1 MGLRL
6 IRQESETPN
15 VSNHDDARMARYA
28 YGGYD
33 GYVKNRGQEIG
44 HTISGTSFV
53 VQSGVLNLQGWEVEI
68 DANGVSIPT
77 SASVTNKTYFSVY
90 LEVNCATDTAEI
102 KSLTDTAGFPDV
114 PASDD
119 LTENT
124 IGTARLLLYHFTATG
139 GVIADVE
146 KLVQEIPYG
155 ADALNA
161 AQSEN
166 EQKFSEIEQRL
177 DELGFSEASI
187 ENGEIALQSGWSDAE
202 SPKCT
207 VQRLGK
213 FAILKELS
221 LGTKTNIT
229 SDSDAY
235 YKGPIS
241 GGNFFNFTEI
251 TAVKGVLAIIPEGF
265 RPKEDIL
272 AIATISKSALSKFN
286 VGENEYWIGIDS
298 FQVSL
303 RISKTGE
310 ITATDDGSWKRALE
324 DYGDGDVGYVNAL
337 NIGWELP

>member
-15 VSNHDDARMARYA
+15 VSNHDDGGMARYA

-44 HTISGTSFV
+44 STVSGTSFV
-53 VQSGVLNLQGWEVEI
+53 VLSGVISLQGWEVEV

-102 KSLTDTAGFPDV
+102 KSLTDTAGFPDI

-155 ADALNA
+155 VDAVEDLGEEVEGIINGTIKPEDAKKVNGLEIKSDEAGVLRIGDSIIPQKKLLWEGEQDCSDSNPKLFLFNKKIPAD
-161 AQSEN
+161 
-166 EQKFSEIEQRL
+166 
-177 DELGFSEASI
+177 
-187 ENGEIALQSGWSDAE
+187 
-202 SPKCT
+202 
-207 VQRLGK
+207 
-213 FAILKELS
+213 S
-221 LGTKTNIT
+221 LLEVVTKTRIAGVSRNKYSFYIYRANSNDGENSEKYHPDNIYAQVRI
-229 SDSDAY
+229 D
-235 YKGPIS
+235 KQ
-241 GGNFFNFTEI
+241 TEI
-251 TAVKGVLAIIPEGF
+251 TTIGGIQNHYDEEFVDGITIYGN
-265 RPKEDIL
+265 
-272 AIATISKSALSKFN
+272 ISKLVMNGSVIK
-286 VGENEYWIGIDS
+286 G
-298 FQVSL
+298 
-303 RISKTGE
+303 T
-310 ITATDDGSWKRALE
+310 ITITKIYRVIE
-324 DYGDGDVGYVNAL
+324 
-337 NIGWELP
+337 

>member
-15 VSNHDDARMARYA
+15 VSNHDDARMVRYA

-44 HTISGTSFV
+44 STVSGTSFV
-53 VQSGVLNLQGWEVEI
+53 VLSGVISLQGWEVEV

-102 KSLTDTAGFPDV
+102 KSLTDTAGFPDI

-155 ADALNA
+155 VDALNA

-177 DELGFSEASI
+177 DELGFKEGYVALP
-187 ENGEIALQSGWSDAE
+187 ENGGSITLKRQGNFVLAE
-202 SPKCT
+202 FNVVGPSMIEKP
-207 VQRLGK
+207 
-213 FAILKELS
+213 
-221 LGTKTNIT
+221 
-229 SDSDAY
+229 AY
-235 YKGPIS
+235 YKV
-241 GGNFFNFTEI
+241 T
-251 TAVKGVLAIIPEGF
+251 L
-265 RPKEDIL
+265 PKEFAAKD
-272 AIATISKSALSKFN
+272 APFN
-286 VGENEYWIGIDS
+286 VYAGSYAKYTSDEEDAAQSNPGVIEIMFLFQDWIWITPKYYGAQENGT
-298 FQVSL
+298 VL
-303 RISKTGE
+303 RKSNNYAIRGLK
-310 ITATDDGSWKRALE
+310 L
-324 DYGDGDVGYVNAL
+324 
-337 NIGWELP
+337 GWEAPPRTE

>member
-15 VSNHDDARMARYA
+15 VSNHDDARMVRYA

-44 HTISGTSFV
+44 STVSGTSFV

-114 PASDD
+114 PAGDD

-155 ADALNA
+155 SEALKQAVDAIN
-161 AQSEN
+161 
-166 EQKFSEIEQRL
+166 QRL
-177 DELGFSEASI
+177 DELGFSEGYVELPSNGGGITLKRQGNYVLAEFNVIGPMGEANDPASYYVLI
-187 ENGEIALQSGWSDAE
+187 PEEFAPKEIFTVYAGSYARYASDEAGAAQSNPGVISFSFITETTLIITPKYYGAQENG
-202 SPKCT
+202 T
-207 VQRLGK
+207 VLRKSNNYVIRG
-213 FAILKELS
+213 LKL
-221 LGTKTNIT
+221 
-229 SDSDAY
+229 
-235 YKGPIS
+235 
-241 GGNFFNFTEI
+241 
-251 TAVKGVLAIIPEGF
+251 
-265 RPKEDIL
+265 
-272 AIATISKSALSKFN
+272 
-286 VGENEYWIGIDS
+286 
-298 FQVSL
+298 
-303 RISKTGE
+303 
-310 ITATDDGSWKRALE
+310 
-324 DYGDGDVGYVNAL
+324 
-337 NIGWELP
+337 GWEAPPRTE

>member
-15 VSNHDDARMARYA
+15 VSNHDDARMVRYA

-44 HTISGTSFV
+44 STVSGTSFV
-53 VQSGVLNLQGWEVEI
+53 VLSGVLCLQGWEVEI

-102 KSLTDTAGFPDV
+102 KSVTDTAGFPEI

-124 IGTARLLLYHFTATG
+124 IGTARLPLYHFTATS

-146 KLVQEIPYG
+146 KMVQAVPYNAELM
-155 ADALNA
+155 ADVGR
-161 AQSEN
+161 
-166 EQKFSEIEQRL
+166 RL
-177 DELGFSEASI
+177 DEMGFKEASI
-187 ENGEIALQSGWSDAE
+187 ENGAITLQAGWADAE

-213 FAILKELS
+213 FAILKKLS
-221 LGTKTNIT
+221 LGTKTNIST
-229 SDSDAY
+229 NNTNYISSAGGGVTFGKITD
-235 YKGPIS
+235 IS
-241 GGNFFNFTEI
+241 GTII
-251 TAVKGVLAIIPEGF
+251 TLPEGF
-265 RPKEDIL
+265 RPKNPVHTRAEVYFPSIGFLGTPISVELNIDKEGNVTAGPTVDYVMT
-272 AIATISKSALSKFN
+272 AIYAN
-286 VGENEYWIGIDS
+286 VNS
-298 FQVSL
+298 
-303 RISKTGE
+303 
-310 ITATDDGSWKRALE
+310 
-324 DYGDGDVGYVNAL
+324 VGLVEAY

>member
-15 VSNHDDARMARYA
+15 VSNHDDARMVRYA

-44 HTISGTSFV
+44 STVSGTSFV

-114 PASDD
+114 PAGDD

-155 ADALNA
+155 SEALKQAVDAIN
-161 AQSEN
+161 
-166 EQKFSEIEQRL
+166 QRL
-177 DELGFSEASI
+177 DELGFSEGYVELPSNGDGITLKRQGNYVLAEFNVIGPMGEANDPASYYVLI
-187 ENGEIALQSGWSDAE
+187 PEEFAPKEIFTVYAGSYARYASDEAGAAQSNPGVISFSFITETTLIITPKYYGAQENG
-202 SPKCT
+202 T
-207 VQRLGK
+207 VLRKSNNYVIRG
-213 FAILKELS
+213 LKL
-221 LGTKTNIT
+221 
-229 SDSDAY
+229 
-235 YKGPIS
+235 
-241 GGNFFNFTEI
+241 
-251 TAVKGVLAIIPEGF
+251 
-265 RPKEDIL
+265 
-272 AIATISKSALSKFN
+272 
-286 VGENEYWIGIDS
+286 
-298 FQVSL
+298 
-303 RISKTGE
+303 
-310 ITATDDGSWKRALE
+310 
-324 DYGDGDVGYVNAL
+324 
-337 NIGWELP
+337 GWEAPPRTE

>member
-44 HTISGTSFV
+44 STVSGTSFV
-53 VQSGVLNLQGWEVEI
+53 VQSGVLSLQGWEVEI

-102 KSLTDTAGFPDV
+102 KSLTDTAGFPDI

-124 IGTARLLLYHFTATG
+124 IGTARLPLYHFTATS

-155 ADALNA
+155 KETNTGQTVALSQLDMKKVDKSSVLQNYEGDKDTFAPWPIEKPGLYLFTAKRDVTYDFLLNIRNLNERAESAIRQLFEEGTMEALKAVYDPSRKVVYVTGSPGDIGLNA
-161 AQSEN
+161 MILI
-166 EQKFSEIEQRL
+166 IEY
-177 DELGFSEASI
+177 
-187 ENGEIALQSGWSDAE
+187 QSG
-202 SPKCT
+202 
-207 VQRLGK
+207 V
-213 FAILKELS
+213 
-221 LGTKTNIT
+221 
-229 SDSDAY
+229 
-235 YKGPIS
+235 
-241 GGNFFNFTEI
+241 
-251 TAVKGVLAIIPEGF
+251 
-265 RPKEDIL
+265 
-272 AIATISKSALSKFN
+272 
-286 VGENEYWIGIDS
+286 
-298 FQVSL
+298 
-303 RISKTGE
+303 
-310 ITATDDGSWKRALE
+310 
-324 DYGDGDVGYVNAL
+324 
-337 NIGWELP
+337 

>member
-15 VSNHDDARMARYA
+15 VSNHDDARMVRYA

-44 HTISGTSFV
+44 STVSGTSFV

-114 PASDD
+114 PAGDD

-155 ADALNA
+155 SEALKQAVDAIN
-161 AQSEN
+161 
-166 EQKFSEIEQRL
+166 QRL
-177 DELGFSEASI
+177 DELGFSEGYVELPS
-187 ENGEIALQSGWSDAE
+187 NGGGI
-202 SPKCT
+202 T
-207 VQRLGK
+207 
-213 FAILKELS
+213 LKRQ
-221 LGTKTNIT
+221 
-229 SDSDAY
+229 
-235 YKGPIS
+235 
-241 GGNFFNFTEI
+241 GNY
-251 TAVKGVLAIIPEGF
+251 VLAEFNVIGPMGEANDPASYYVLIPEEF
-265 RPKEDIL
+265 APKEIFTVYAGSYARYASDEAGAAQSNPGVIR
-272 AIATISKSALSKFN
+272 F
-286 VGENEYWIGIDS
+286 S
-298 FQVSL
+298 F
-303 RISKTGE
+303 
-310 ITATDDGSWKRALE
+310 IT
-324 DYGDGDVGYVNAL
+324 
-337 NIGWELP
+337 

>member
-6 IRQESETPN
+6 IRQESDTPN
-15 VSNHDDARMARYA
+15 VSNHDDARMVRYA

-33 GYVKNRGQEIG
+33 GYVKNRGQEVG
-44 HTISGTSFV
+44 HAVSGTSFV
-53 VQSGVLNLQGWEVEI
+53 VQSGVLSLQGWEVEV

-102 KSLTDTAGFPDV
+102 KSLTDTAGFLDV
-114 PASDD
+114 PAGDD

-124 IGTARLLLYHFTATG
+124 IGTARLLLYHFTATS

-155 ADALNA
+155 VDALNA

-187 ENGEIALQSGWSDAE
+187 ENGEIALQSGWSDAK
-202 SPKCT
+202 SPECT

-213 FAILKELS
+213 FAILERLF
-221 LGTKTNIT
+221 LGTKTNIEVN
-229 SDSDAY
+229 Y
-235 YKGPIS
+235 EKGDLYNRFVCVS
-241 GGNFFNFTEI
+241 EI
-251 TAVKGVLAIIPEGF
+251 HDPVVIILPEGF
-265 RPKEDIL
+265 RPKYNILIDASIGMGDIRTPGINARL
-272 AIATISKSALSKFN
+272 NINTNGQVTIEKNVDSYEYMELIWASQELKIVSA
-286 VGENEYWIGIDS
+286 Y
-298 FQVSL
+298 
-303 RISKTGE
+303 
-310 ITATDDGSWKRALE
+310 
-324 DYGDGDVGYVNAL
+324 

>member
-15 VSNHDDARMARYA
+15 VSNHDDARMVRYA

-44 HTISGTSFV
+44 STVSGTSFV
-53 VQSGVLNLQGWEVEI
+53 VLSGVISLQGWEVEV

-155 ADALNA
+155 KETNTGQTVALSQLDMKKVDKSSVLQNYEGDKDTFAPWPIEKPGLYLFTATRDVTYDFLLNIRNLNDRAESAIRHLFSEGTMETLKAVYDPSRKVVHVVGSPGDIGLNA
-161 AQSEN
+161 MILI
-166 EQKFSEIEQRL
+166 IEY
-177 DELGFSEASI
+177 
-187 ENGEIALQSGWSDAE
+187 QSG
-202 SPKCT
+202 
-207 VQRLGK
+207 V
-213 FAILKELS
+213 
-221 LGTKTNIT
+221 
-229 SDSDAY
+229 
-235 YKGPIS
+235 
-241 GGNFFNFTEI
+241 
-251 TAVKGVLAIIPEGF
+251 
-265 RPKEDIL
+265 
-272 AIATISKSALSKFN
+272 
-286 VGENEYWIGIDS
+286 
-298 FQVSL
+298 
-303 RISKTGE
+303 
-310 ITATDDGSWKRALE
+310 
-324 DYGDGDVGYVNAL
+324 
-337 NIGWELP
+337 

>member
-15 VSNHDDARMARYA
+15 VSNYDDARMARYA

-53 VQSGVLNLQGWEVEI
+53 VLSGVISLQGWEVEV
-68 DANGVSIPT
+68 DANGASIPT

-102 KSLTDTAGFPDV
+102 KSLTDTAGFPDI

-124 IGTARLLLYHFTATG
+124 IGTARLPLYHFTATS

-155 ADALNA
+155 VDALNA

-177 DELGFSEASI
+177 DELGFKEGYVEI
-187 ENGEIALQSGWSDAE
+187 PENGGGITLKRQGNFVLAE
-202 SPKCT
+202 FNVVGPK
-207 VQRLGK
+207 R
-213 FAILKELS
+213 
-221 LGTKTNIT
+221 
-229 SDSDAY
+229 DDYAY
-235 YKGPIS
+235 Y
-241 GGNFFNFTEI
+241 
-251 TAVKGVLAIIPEGF
+251 
-265 RPKEDIL
+265 
-272 AIATISKSALSKFN
+272 
-286 VGENEYWIGIDS
+286 
-298 FQVSL
+298 QVSL
-303 RISKTGE
+303 PEEFAAKDAPFNVYAGSFASYTSDEEAAAQSNPGVIE
-310 ITATDDGSWKRALE
+310 IMFLMKDWIWITPKY
-324 DYGDGDVGYVNAL
+324 YGAQENGTVLRKSNNYAIRGL
-337 NIGWELP
+337 KLGWEAAPRT